1 MNVVT
6 RFAPSPTGYLHIGG
20 ARTALFSWAYAKRNN
35 GKFILRIEDTDLE
48 RSTPEAIE
56 AIKEG
61 MKWLSFDFDGPI
73 VFQTERFDRYKL
85 AIADLIN
92 NDHAYYCYASIDEL
106 SALRESQIKKG
117 LKPKY
122 DNRWRPEPNKEL
134 PPIPK
139 GINPVIR
146 FKNPL
151 SGSVNW
157 CDMVKGDITINN
169 EELDDLIIARS
180 DGSPTYNFCVVIDDW
195 DMKVTHVIRG
205 DDHINNTPRQINLL
219 SALSA
224 PIPNY
229 AHLSMILGED
239 GQKLSKR
246 HGAVSVMDYKD
257 QGYLPEAIKNYLA
270 RLGWSHGDDEIF
282 DMNQFCEWFD
292 LDHITSSSAQ
302 FSKDKL
308 DWLNNHYIKTMNLN
322 DLMILVEEILISKGF
337 VSLDNERLGQA
348 INLYRE
354 RENNLNQLAQN
365 IEFFFKA
372 PEIKKELIELYFE
385 QNTLKLLSL
394 FFNELNNHDSS
405 EESINHFIKD
415 FVKMNEIK
423 FPLIAMPLRVI
434 LVGTDQ
440 SPSVGSIISILST
453 TESLRRFENYSK

>member
-1 MNVVT
+1 
-6 RFAPSPTGYLHIGG
+6 
-20 ARTALFSWAYAKRNN
+20 
-35 GKFILRIEDTDLE
+35 
-48 RSTPEAIE
+48 
-56 AIKEG
+56 
-61 MKWLSFDFDGPI
+61 
-73 VFQTERFDRYKL
+73 
-85 AIADLIN
+85 
-92 NDHAYYCYASIDEL
+92 
-106 SALRESQIKKG
+106 
-117 LKPKY
+117 
-122 DNRWRPEPNKEL
+122 
-134 PPIPK
+134 
-139 GINPVIR
+139 
-146 FKNPL
+146 
-151 SGSVNW
+151 
-157 CDMVKGDITINN
+157 
-169 EELDDLIIARS
+169 
-180 DGSPTYNFCVVIDDW
+180 
-195 DMKVTHVIRG
+195 
-205 DDHINNTPRQINLL
+205 
-219 SALSA
+219 
-224 PIPNY
+224 
-229 AHLSMILGED
+229 MILGED

-337 VSLDNERLGQA
+337 ESVDKERLGQA

-434 LVGTDQ
+434 LVGADQ

-453 TESLRRFENYSK
+453 TESLRRFENYLK

>member
-1 MNVVT
+1 
-6 RFAPSPTGYLHIGG
+6 
-20 ARTALFSWAYAKRNN
+20 
-35 GKFILRIEDTDLE
+35 
-48 RSTPEAIE
+48 
-56 AIKEG
+56 
-61 MKWLSFDFDGPI
+61 
-73 VFQTERFDRYKL
+73 
-85 AIADLIN
+85 
-92 NDHAYYCYASIDEL
+92 
-106 SALRESQIKKG
+106 
-117 LKPKY
+117 
-122 DNRWRPEPNKEL
+122 
-134 PPIPK
+134 
-139 GINPVIR
+139 
-146 FKNPL
+146 
-151 SGSVNW
+151 
-157 CDMVKGDITINN
+157 
-169 EELDDLIIARS
+169 LDDLIIARS

-337 VSLDNERLGQA
+337 ESVDKERLGQA

-354 RENNLNQLAQN
+354 RANNLNQLAQN

-453 TESLRRFENYSK
+453 KESLRRFENYSK